1 MVNVVKYTI
10 HAILMGYEFID
21 LISYHQQMGPW
32 NDKQDSPHIEV
43 MPFFG
48 AGDEHKSSS
57 QKHMICVF
65 SYIYDHM

>member
-1 MVNVVKYTI
+1 MVNVGKYTI

-48 AGDEHKSSS
+48 AGDEHK
-57 QKHMICVF
+57 QCVF
-65 SYIYDHM
+65 FATSPQVRNT

>member
-1 MVNVVKYTI
+1 MVNLGKFKYTI

-32 NDKQDSPHIEV
+32 NDKQDSPHIDV

-48 AGDEHKSSS
+48 ARDEHK
-57 QKHMICVF
+57 QCFFF
-65 SYIYDHM
+65 SATSPQVRNT